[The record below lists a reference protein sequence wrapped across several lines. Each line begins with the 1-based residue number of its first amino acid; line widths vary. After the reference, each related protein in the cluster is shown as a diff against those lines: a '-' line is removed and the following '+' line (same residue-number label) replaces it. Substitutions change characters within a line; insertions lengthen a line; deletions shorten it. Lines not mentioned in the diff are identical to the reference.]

1 MPPVT
6 CPDHPRQWPSCL
18 NGVCVVSAVGLTQ
31 LGFWA
36 GVGAAFLLPA
46 PGEPPSRPGGIQN
59 LSGSQT
65 VFRGALGARKD
76 GARGDV
82 GGCRCLC
89 LLCGS
94 PSYKEGL
101 LEAWA
106 GPCPPVPGRHR
117 DDAQAEGSVS
127 TKASPP
133 PAPPSGSSDVP
144 WEVGGL
150 RPGAVLSQP
159 LGSGEQTLSGGRR
172 GGWIR
177 VGGALG
183 AGLHQAVFSQ
193 GYQDDRSYKQ
203 CRTSSPSSTG
213 SVSLGRYTPTL
224 RSPQHYSRPGT
235 RPPRP
240 LFPPRE
246 AGLLV
251 AFPLMSLSLTLA
263 PGETTDRAWDCQW
276 VMESPSF

>member
-133 PAPPSGSSDVP
+133 PRPPV
-144 WEVGGL
+144 WLFRCALGGGGTASWG
-150 RPGAVLSQP
+150 RVESASWVRRANTEWRAEGWVD
-159 LGSGEQTLSGGRR
+159 TGGRCSR
-172 GGWIR
+172 HR
-177 VGGALG
+177 A
-183 AGLHQAVFSQ
+183 
-193 GYQDDRSYKQ
+193 
-203 CRTSSPSSTG
+203 SPG
-213 SVSLGRYTPTL
+213 CLLPGVSG
-224 RSPQHYSRPGT
+224 
-235 RPPRP
+235 
-240 LFPPRE
+240 
-246 AGLLV
+246 
-251 AFPLMSLSLTLA
+251 
-263 PGETTDRAWDCQW
+263 
-276 VMESPSF
+276 

>member
-1 MPPVT
+1 MAILLEWSLRCQCCGSDSAGLLGRGGGRLLTARTWGAPIKAGGNTESQWFSNCVPRGLGCQEGWGERGRRWMQVPLPPLWE
-6 CPDHPRQWPSCL
+6 P
-18 NGVCVVSAVGLTQ
+18 Q
-31 LGFWA
+31 LQGGA
-36 GVGAAFLLPA
+36 ARGVGRTLPSSTWQA
-46 PGEPPSRPGGIQN
+46 QGRCSGRGECQHQGQ
-59 LSGSQT
+59 
-65 VFRGALGARKD
+65 
-76 GARGDV
+76 
-82 GGCRCLC
+82 
-89 LLCGS
+89 
-94 PSYKEGL
+94 
-101 LEAWA
+101 
-106 GPCPPVPGRHR
+106 
-117 DDAQAEGSVS
+117 
-127 TKASPP
+127 PP